1 MRELAVY
8 EKKLS
13 RALNCPKPLRSRL
26 LSRTRRTVQDFL
38 AGKPDAAWD
47 EVEDFLG
54 NPQELAQ
61 VMLEH
66 EDQEKL
72 ERYRKRKRILK
83 WAAAGL
89 AAVMFAATVFWAAN
103 YYISQK
109 APMNVVIETTLT
121 IHETED

>member
-13 RALNCPKPLRSRL
+13 RALNCPNPLRSRL

-61 VMLEH
+61 VMLEC

-72 ERYRKRKRILK
+72 ERYRKRKLWLK
-83 WAAAGL
+83 RGL
-89 AAVMFAATVFWAAN
+89 IA
-103 YYISQK
+103 
-109 APMNVVIETTLT
+109 VVIAALLGCSIFFYCTRLNVTVRETLVIEEGSGT
-121 IHETED
+121 